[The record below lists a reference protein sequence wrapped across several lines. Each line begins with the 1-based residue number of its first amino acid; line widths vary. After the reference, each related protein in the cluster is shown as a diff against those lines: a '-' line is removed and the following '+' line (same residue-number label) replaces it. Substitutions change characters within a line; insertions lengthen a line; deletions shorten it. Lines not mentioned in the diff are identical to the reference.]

1 MQHALTYFF
10 YFCRPHFIDVLEE
23 LERRR
28 SIDEQ
33 SYWDFQALDYNGT
46 NRICLKDAFL
56 LFREFHQERY
66 LASSNSFEF
75 NFRKYTTHVKQG
87 FVNCKFLMQSYQ
99 FDIMMFISEFDW
111 YCFSSWCMY
120 SDCKQI
126 KQKHW
131 TPFIVLDFGLKC
143 CGCSFLPNMYME
155 GWVQIYSP
163 LFSPCS
169 LQMHKYTDLL
179 LQWHQLKVK
188 VQSKFKQN
196 FYFICIS
203 SSVILTCLAVKSSKM
218 LGFFLMSNIFI
229 N

>member
-1 MQHALTYFF
+1 MSSHTGTF
-10 YFCRPHFIDVLEE
+10 RPWITTAQTGSVWRMLSYCSENFTKKGILQAAILLSLILE
-23 LERRR
+23 
-28 SIDEQ
+28 SIQ
-33 SYWDFQALDYNGT
+33 PMWS
-46 NRICLKDAFL
+46 KDLWIVSFL
-56 LFREFHQERY
+56 CNHL
-66 LASSNSFEF
+66 N
-75 NFRKYTTHVKQG
+75 
-87 FVNCKFLMQSYQ
+87 
-99 FDIMMFISEFDW
+99 DIMMFWSEFDW

>member
-1 MQHALTYFF
+1 MFKACNMHWHFF
-10 YFCRPHFIDVLEE
+10 FTLICRSHFIDVLEE

-66 LASSNSFEF
+66 LASSNCFEF

-87 FVNCKFLMQSYQ
+87 FVNCKFLMQS
-99 FDIMMFISEFDW
+99 FDIMKFWSEFDW
-111 YCFSSWCMY
+111 YCFSSRCMY
-120 SDCKQI
+120 LDCKQI

-143 CGCSFLPNMYME
+143 CGCPFLPNMYMH
-155 GWVQIYSP
+155 GRLGANIFPIVFTLRPTDAYR
-163 LFSPCS
+163 
-169 LQMHKYTDLL
+169 YTDLL
-179 LQWHQLKVK
+179 L
-188 VQSKFKQN
+188 
-196 FYFICIS
+196 
-203 SSVILTCLAVKSSKM
+203 
-218 LGFFLMSNIFI
+218 
-229 N
+229 